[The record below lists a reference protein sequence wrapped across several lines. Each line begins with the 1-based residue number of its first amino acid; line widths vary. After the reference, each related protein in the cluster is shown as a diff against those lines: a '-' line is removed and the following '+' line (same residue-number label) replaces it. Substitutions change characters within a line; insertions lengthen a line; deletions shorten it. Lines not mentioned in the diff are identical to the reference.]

1 MSIINRER
9 TLGGFIFDIFNTLFL
24 AGFAVLT
31 LLPFLH
37 IVACSFA
44 TTEEILKSKFLLFT
58 FSPTLDTFRYI
69 FSTSTLG
76 RSLLITIFITVSGTF
91 INMFTTVTMAYG
103 LAHEFPGRNIIM
115 SAIVFTMLFSAGLIP
130 NYLLIKSLGMLDTYW
145 SLLIPGAINTFNLI
159 IIKNAFQQLPAGLEE
174 SARID
179 GANDL
184 VILVKIVL
192 PISMPIIATFT
203 LFYAVGHW
211 NEFMSPLLCINDA
224 SKWPVQ
230 VLLRQI
236 VLLSQGGI
244 GDSSQLQL
252 NEIVYV
258 PPQTVKM
265 ASILVSTVP
274 ILLVYPFFQKHFAK
288 GVMVGS
294 IKG

>member
-1 MSIINRER
+1 MSIVNRER
-9 TLGGFIFDIFNTLFL
+9 TLGGFIFDILNTLFL
-24 AGFAVLT
+24 AGFALLT

-58 FSPTLDTFRYI
+58 FSPTLDTFQYI

-103 LAHEFPGRNIIM
+103 LAHDFPGRNIIM

-130 NYLLIKSLGMLDTYW
+130 NYLLIKTLGMLDTYW

-174 SARID
+174 SAKID

-184 VILVKIVL
+184 LILVKIVL

-211 NEFMSPLLCINDA
+211 NEFMSPLLCIND
-224 SKWPVQ
+224 STKWPVQ

-252 NEIVYV
+252 NEITYI